1 MTSLITDSADGTAP
15 RRGPLERGFPL
26 PRSAPPTV
34 SSTLHRLSSMAS
46 LRAWEHNSTP
56 ALMHQAILDGVNARH
71 AAEAAHLSVE
81 EAHVRWGD
89 WAAKQLAPQRPGDAA
104 ELSVQQF
111 LNVHAAFAAAL
122 AGEDSH

>member
-46 LRAWEHNSTP
+46 LRAWEQRSTP

-89 WAAKQLAPQRPGDAA
+89 WAAKQLAPQRPGVAA
-104 ELSVQQF
+104 ELPVQQF

-122 AGEDSH
+122 AGEDAR